1 MVRLVKRLA
10 DTRRADSLSTQ
21 LRRKRFSL
29 FESLTSS
36 LPRPLKILDVGGTQ
50 RFWELMD
57 FVDEDVAITLVNLPG
72 TKIDIRH
79 PNFSHVTADAR
90 NLDLFDDDEFDVV
103 FSNSVIEHVGTFD
116 DQGRMAREVRRVGR
130 SYFVQTP
137 NRYFPL
143 EPHFYFPFFH
153 FLPLPT
159 RVFLVRHLNLG
170 QRGRIRDKQAA
181 LKKVS
186 HVRLLTATEL
196 RGLFP
201 GGHLYREKL
210 IGLTKSFVVYGGF
223 DGA

>member
-1 MVRLVKRLA
+1 MVRLLKRLA

-29 FESLTSS
+29 FESLASS

-57 FVDEDVAITLVNLPG
+57 FVEEDVAITLVNLPG

-79 PNFSHVTADAR
+79 PNFTHVTADAR
-90 NLDLFDDDEFDVV
+90 NLDLFDDDEFDIV

-137 NRYFPL
+137 NRYFPM

-159 RVFLVRHLNLG
+159 RAFLVRHLNLG
-170 QRGRIRDKQAA
+170 QRGRIRDRQAA
-181 LKKVS
+181 VQKVS
-186 HVRLLTATEL
+186 HIRLLTAAEL

-201 GGHLYREKL
+201 GGHLYREKFM
-210 IGLTKSFVVYGGF
+210 GLTKSFVVYAGF
-223 DGA
+223 DGP